1 MNHKRSRIACGNFTR
16 PRERERGRGGEGETR
31 EKGEQRNI
39 AEIKSW
45 KGRGRCAL

>member
-16 PRERERGRGGEGETR
+16 PREREREGGEGETR